1 VLADQFLQTD
11 PVRDHDESVDRAHA
25 NGQLHRVKTMD
36 RSGET
41 SANFILCTISAD
53 FMATVENL

>member
-1 VLADQFLQTD
+1 VLADQFLRTK

-25 NGQLHRVKTMD
+25 NGQLQRVTTRD
-36 RSGET
+36 RTGET

-53 FMATVENL
+53 FIATVENL